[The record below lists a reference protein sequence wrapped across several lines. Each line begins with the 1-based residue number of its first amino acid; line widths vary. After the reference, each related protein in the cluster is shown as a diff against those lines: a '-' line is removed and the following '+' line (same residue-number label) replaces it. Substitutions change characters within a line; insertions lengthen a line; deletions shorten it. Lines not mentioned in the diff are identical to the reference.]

1 MTLEAMQGWIII
13 SKVLVP
19 NNWNSLNLEHSLG
32 VKNLCQDIFE
42 TFKLLLVYDI
52 LMFVSDKVV

>member
-52 LMFVSDKVV
+52 LTFFE